1 MLLWFRRRWKQK
13 ASIVLVVTGALWL
26 AGGCLHPLPV
36 RNPSLSVVS
45 YELAQ
50 YQSATGMRVTLEHT
64 ADTGLAGAVL
74 VIGAG
79 SADDGAER
87 SGLAHLTEHL
97 AFDAHASGGAPL
109 WQRFETLGAGAYN
122 GMTSWDSTTYFT
134 FVPQENL
141 PDLLSAIAGVL
152 KDPLANVDDADFT
165 LEKQIVKNETRTR
178 SENGTTSQAL
188 GWLMEATFPAEHP
201 YAHPSGG
208 KPETLDRMTLAD
220 VRAFAAK
227 HYTPNTA
234 TLIVQSPLPTS
245 AQRALVERVFG
256 DVHPA
261 SAPQRSPTNR
271 ALDWPASKLREYSAA
286 VAAPVVWIGWSL
298 PGIGVEPQG
307 MGPLVDRLVRGA
319 VLDGGYPRHHD
330 ISRIDTIYIPGIQA
344 SLLALE
350 VSLKE
355 GGDPEGAAH
364 AAILHTIRQLNVL
377 THLGFEATRFTIAS
391 SVTYDDESLVARG
404 LGLARAALYFGDAT
418 RERQRGADLL
428 EVEESSLANYSAKYL
443 TAERAHLVF
452 VRPLSAAAA
461 LQQAQSAFDVH
472 TAEQHHVEQWPA
484 PNRAGLNTW
493 MRRADF
499 GYRKRTLANGLEVVV
514 VPRAGAPFH
523 TVLLGFHGGSSYGV
537 SGAGE
542 ATLWSRLGYSAPSSQ
557 GLQSRSF
564 LTPDSA
570 MRQLRGVGRDLS
582 TTLRV
587 LRDSI
592 MKFAVRWPPQSFV
605 NQLARFE
612 REEQLPAARL
622 DRASREALLGTH
634 AYGSETTAAD
644 MNRVSA
650 TDVHDWLANVERPEN
665 AELVIVGDFEPNGA
679 LRLAEEALGD
689 WDDGHAVR
697 ASVSAPQALRES
709 VLRGNHLIVEHAPS
723 LSQAKVGLTCVLPAS
738 SAENWPAYDVF
749 SSLLAA
755 RLFGVLK
762 RQLGA
767 SYSVVGW
774 VELLRGGTT
783 LLHLS
788 ADVDPVRMRSAF
800 HEIRKFVDHSAND
813 FVDDASVEQARFD
826 VGRHYNLG
834 VETSAQAALRALL
847 VWRLDWPLEAAA
859 GYPERL
865 LGVRRDQVVSI
876 AEHCRANWVLSV
888 LGDER
893 SVRAAWAATESRL

>member
-1 MLLWFRRRWKQK
+1 MWF
-13 ASIVLVVTGALWL
+13 

-45 YELAQ
+45 YELSQ
-50 YQSATGMRVTLEHT
+50 YQSGTGMRITLEHT

-109 WQRFETLGAGAYN
+109 WRRFEMLGAGAYN

-134 FVPQENL
+134 FVPEENL
-141 PDLLSAIAGVL
+141 PDLLSAIAGIL

-188 GWLMEATFPAEHP
+188 GWLLEATFPPEHP
-201 YAHPSGG
+201 YAHPIGG
-208 KPETLDRMTLAD
+208 KPETLDRMTVAD
-220 VRAFAAK
+220 ARAFAAK

-234 TLIVQSPLPTS
+234 TLIVQSPLPTN

-256 DVHPA
+256 DVHLA
-261 SAPQRSPTNR
+261 SAPPRSQTNGG
-271 ALDWPASKLREYSAA
+271 LDWPAGKLREYSAA

-298 PGIGVEPQG
+298 PGIGIEPQG
-307 MGPLVDRLVRGA
+307 MGPLVDRLVKGA
-319 VLDGGYPRHHD
+319 VQDGGYPRHQD
-330 ISRIDTIYIPGIQA
+330 ISRIDTRYIPGIQA
-344 SLLALE
+344 SLLTLE

-355 GGDPEGAAH
+355 GGDPEGAAQ
-364 AAILHTIRQLNVL
+364 AAILHTTKQLSAL
-377 THLGFEATRFTIAS
+377 THIGFETTRFTIAS

-428 EVEESSLANYSAKYL
+428 AVDESSLANYSAKYL
-443 TAERAHLVF
+443 TAERAHVVF

-461 LQQAQSAFDVH
+461 LQQAQSAFDVS

-493 MRRADF
+493 MRRNDF
-499 GYRKRTLANGLEVVV
+499 GYRKQTLANGLEVVV

-523 TVLLGFHGGSSYGV
+523 TVLLGFHGGSSYGA
-537 SGAGE
+537 SGAAE
-542 ATLWSRLGYSAPSSQ
+542 ATLWSRLGYSAPSWE

-564 LTPDSA
+564 VTPDGA

-592 MKFAVRWPPQSFV
+592 MRFEVRWPPQSFV
-605 NQLARFE
+605 NQLERFE

-622 DRASREALLGTH
+622 ERASREALFGANT
-634 AYGSETTAAD
+634 YGSRTTVAD
-644 MNRVSA
+644 MKKVSA

-665 AELVIVGDFEPNGA
+665 AELVIVGDFEPSGA

-697 ASVSAPQALRES
+697 ASVPAPQALRES
-709 VLRGNHLIVEHAPS
+709 ALRGNHLIVEHAPS
-723 LSQAKVGLTCVLPAS
+723 QSQAKVGLSCVLPPP
-738 SAENWPAYDVF
+738 SAENCPAYDVF
-749 SSLLAA
+749 SSMLAA
-755 RLFGVLK
+755 RLFGVLN
-762 RQLGA
+762 RQVGA
-767 SYSVVGW
+767 SYSVVSK
-774 VELLRGGTT
+774 VEHLRGGTT

-788 ADVDPVRMRSAF
+788 ADVDPVRMRAAF
-800 HEIRKFVDHSAND
+800 HEVHRFVDHSAND

-826 VGRHYNLG
+826 VGRRYHLN
-834 VETSAQAALRALL
+834 VETSEQAALRALL

-859 GYPERL
+859 RYPERL
-865 LGVRRDQVVSI
+865 LGVRRDEVVRI

-893 SVRAAWAATESRL
+893 SVRAAWAAAE